1 MCLVR
6 FLFFSPQETNF
17 CWKGCDLVGTF
28 CGAGFRFMW
37 RGSVFS
43 KDSVF
48 RHLFLGDFSHITG
61 KSSSERFELK
71 WHRFFVVCRGCSYHS
86 QNALRYRGMKE
97 RDTGF

>member
-1 MCLVR
+1 MFGAVS
-6 FLFFSPQETNF
+6 FSSPP
-17 CWKGCDLVGTF
+17 KKRISVGRGVIWLGHF
-28 CGAGFRFMW
+28 VVP
-37 RGSVFS
+37 GSVPLEGMSFS

-71 WHRFFVVCRGCSYHS
+71 WHRFLVLCRGCSYHS